1 METNTGIRETL
12 RKLAVPAAVS
22 AVGGAIGLFLS
33 RKPKQRQAPQLP
45 NVDVGG
51 FAADMRGRLDS
62 ALGKNPGQS
71 EESVDAAE
79 SFDAD
84 KFERRRGERQKRRE
98 QRKRRLS
105 A

>member
-1 METNTGIRETL
+1 METKTGIRETL
-12 RKLAVPAAVS
+12 RKLALPAAVS

-33 RKPKQRQAPQLP
+33 RKPKQRQGHPQLP
-45 NVDVGG
+45 DVDVGA

-62 ALGKNPGQS
+62 ALGKNPGQN
-71 EESVDAAE
+71 EE

-84 KFERRRGERQKRRE
+84 EFERRRGVRQKRRE